1 MNSAKIYDLKDIKL
15 SKPQHITG
23 ATTTITEGRRFES
36 YVGWSFAR
44 ALESDKYLLDVK
56 YDFSKE
62 KSRLYEIIEN
72 LYEDTNIRKEEKEKV
87 ESKINNF
94 LKNSEEL
101 LIYYPKE
108 SSSSVSSSTKDNE
121 KNESKLYKEIKGD
134 FDVIIPNVKKENF

>member
-1 MNSAKIYDLKDIKL
+1 M
-15 SKPQHITG
+15 
-23 ATTTITEGRRFES
+23 
-36 YVGWSFAR
+36 
-44 ALESDKYLLDVK
+44 K
-56 YDFSKE
+56 YDSSKE
-62 KSRLYEIIEN
+62 KARLYEIIEK
-72 LYEDTNIRKEEKEKV
+72 LYEDTNIRKEEQEKI